1 MNFQKTNLNYCI
13 KVKLKEDGLKILE
26 ERRIRLQEKT
36 GKEIKSSDFFDA
48 ADSEGYHQFEMWY
61 FIHIFGE
68 HTNICSDLY
77 ETEVLIQI
85 PEKEND

>member
-26 ERRIRLQEKT
+26 ERRINLQKEI
-36 GKEIKSSDFFDA
+36 GKEIKLKENA